1 MSDALEDI
9 YGSSATLTFVDT
21 AEDDEALHIGAA
33 TQDSQFDEQGF
44 TLPSQ
49 SDHLTGATLTDVNPG
64 ATQATYNQEDEEIN
78 LYNLPPH
85 ACRYC
90 GIHDTSSVAQCLTCK
105 KWFCNGKGSTSGS
118 HLINHLVRAQHK
130 ELALHRDGTLGD
142 TQLECYQCGS
152 KNIFVLGFIPA
163 KADSIVVVL
172 CRLPCATQATLKNVN
187 WQAEDWRPLIQDR
200 QLLSWLV
207 TIPSERD
214 QLRGR
219 QISSTQI
226 NLLEDIWKENPDATP
241 DDLDRPGIDCEL
253 ERVMLR
259 YEDAY
264 QYRRVFH
271 PLVQAE
277 ADYDKK
283 SKEALTQSVGQVRWD
298 IALNKKVLAFFHL
311 PKFHD
316 GNIKLMIG
324 DELKLKHYQT
334 LDGSEWSSVGQVV
347 KIPDNHN
354 DEFVLEMRSM
364 DHDTVPSDKRIN
376 FICEFVWNSTSF
388 DRMYRALEKLES
400 SERCVSQYIY
410 HKLMGH
416 EVDDILFKVQLPKR
430 FTVPGL
436 PELNH
441 SQVNAVKM
449 VLQRPLSLIQ
459 GPPGTGKTVTSA
471 TLVYHLVKQTNGQ
484 VLVCAPSNIAV
495 DQLAEK
501 IHRTGLKVVRLCA
514 KGRETVE
521 SPVAFLSLHNQ
532 LKALRGA
539 AELIKL
545 MQLKEEIG
553 ELSYADEK
561 RFRALKNAKE
571 KELLSQADVICCTCV
586 TAADKRLKM
595 MEFRCVLVDEST
607 QATEPEVMVPVVT
620 GVRQLVLVGDHS
632 QLGPVIMCKKA
643 GNAGLSQSLFERLVI
658 LGNRPIRLQVQY
670 RMHPA
675 LSAFPS
681 NVFYEGSLQ
690 NGVTEGERQLH
701 GIDWRWP
708 SPDCP
713 MMFWNCNGQ
722 EELSSSGTS
731 YLNRTEAVNVEK
743 LTTRFLNAGFHPE
756 QIGIITPYE
765 GQRAYIVQFM
775 QSQGSLHTKLYLD
788 IEVANVDAFQGREK
802 DIIIVTCVRSNENA
816 GIGFL
821 NDPRRLN
828 VALTRAKYGLI
839 VVGNA
844 RVLSRQL
851 LWNHLLT
858 TFKEQ
863 NVLVEGPLN
872 NLKVSPIALPKPK
885 PLTNEHNPGA
895 RYMST
900 AMYTMKELMIGPY
913 EKERVHV
920 RDLSAIQDPQG
931 MLYNQ
936 DFNTGLPMPIHM
948 FMPPPSNGV
957 GPYGM
962 PPAAVPPPT
971 TRRTGRKARSSK
983 HKNLS
988 QNSNFEVGF
997 FAASQE
1003 PAPQSSSINSQQFSQ
1018 ATDGGWA
1025 ASQNDQG
1032 AAWSGAAGTS
1042 DLGMTQQLEAQ
1053 MENLFLS
1060 QDTPM
1065 GRD

>member
-1 MSDALEDI
+1 MSDGLEDI
-9 YGSSATLTFVDT
+9 YGPSSTMTFVDT
-21 AEDDEALHIGAA
+21 AEDDDGMLAGGL
-33 TQDSQFDEQGF
+33 TQDSQFEVDQGF

-49 SDHLTGATLTDVNPG
+49 SQSDHINGTLTDSVGTELEYHPD
-64 ATQATYNQEDEEIN
+64 DEEIDM
-78 LYNLPPH
+78 YNLPAH

-90 GIHDTSSVAQCLTCK
+90 GIHDKSCVAQCLGCK
-105 KWFCNGKGSTSGS
+105 KWFCNGKGSTTGS
-118 HLINHLVRAQHK
+118 HIVLHLVRAQHR
-130 ELALHRDGTLGD
+130 EVALHRDGTLGD

-163 KADSIVVVL
+163 KADSVVVVL
-172 CRLPCATQATLKNVN
+172 CRLPCANQATLKNVN

-200 QLLSWLV
+200 QVLSWLV
-207 TIPSERD
+207 KVPTEPD
-214 QLRGR
+214 QLRAR
-219 QISSTQI
+219 QISTTQI
-226 NLLEDIWKENPDATP
+226 NLLEDIWRENPDATP
-241 DDLDRPGIDCEL
+241 DDLDRPGIDCEP
-253 ERVMLR
+253 EKVIPR

-264 QYRRVFH
+264 HYHRIFH
-271 PLVQAE
+271 PLVQLE

-283 SKEALTQSVGQVRWD
+283 SKESLTQAVGQVRWD
-298 IALNKKVLAFFHL
+298 YALNKKVLALFHL

-316 GNIKLMIG
+316 GNMKLMIG
-324 DELKLKHYQT
+324 DELKLKHHQT
-334 LDGSEWSSVGQVV
+334 ANGSEWSAVGQVV

-354 DEFVLEMRSM
+354 DEFVLEMRVLEYES
-364 DHDTVPSDKRIN
+364 VPSDKRIN

-388 DRMYRALEKLES
+388 DRMYRALERLES
-400 SERCVSQYIY
+400 SDRCVSQYIY

-416 EVDDILFKVQLPKR
+416 EVDDILFKVTLPKR
-430 FTVPGL
+430 YTAPGL

-441 SQVNAVKM
+441 SQVNAVKT

-471 TLVYHLVKQTNGQ
+471 TLVYHLVKQTSGQ

-514 KGRETVE
+514 KGRETVD

-532 LKALRGA
+532 LKALHGA
-539 AELIKL
+539 AELHKL

-553 ELSYADEK
+553 GLTFADEK
-561 RFRALKNAKE
+561 RFRALKTAKE
-571 KELLSQADVICCTCV
+571 KELLTQADVICCTCV
-586 TAADKRLKM
+586 TAADKRLKH

-620 GVRQLVLVGDHS
+620 GVRQLVLVGDHC

-675 LSAFPS
+675 LSLFPS

-690 NGVTEGERQLH
+690 NGVTEGERQLPE
-701 GIDWRWP
+701 IDWHWP
-708 SPDCP
+708 THECP

-743 LTTRFLNAGFHPE
+743 LTTRFLNAGFNPD

-844 RVLSRQL
+844 KVLSRQL

-858 TFKEQ
+858 TFKEK

-872 NLKVSPIALPKPK
+872 NLKISPISLPKPK
-885 PLTNEHNPGA
+885 PLTNENNPGA

-900 AMYTMKELMIGPY
+900 AMYTMKELMVGPY
-913 EKERVHV
+913 EKDRIHV
-920 RDLSAIQDPQG
+920 RDLQGIQDPQG
-931 MLYNQ
+931 MFQ
-936 DFNTGLPMPIHM
+936 DFIPGLPMPPHM
-948 FMPPPSNGV
+948 FMPQHPPMGAFS
-957 GPYGM
+957 
-962 PPAAVPPPT
+962 APPP
-971 TRRTGRKARSSK
+971 
-983 HKNLS
+983 
-988 QNSNFEVGF
+988 
-997 FAASQE
+997 
-1003 PAPQSSSINSQQFSQ
+1003 I
-1018 ATDGGWA
+1018 
-1025 ASQNDQG
+1025 
-1032 AAWSGAAGTS
+1032 
-1042 DLGMTQQLEAQ
+1042 
-1053 MENLFLS
+1053 FL
-1060 QDTPM
+1060 P
-1065 GRD
+1065 

>member
-1 MSDALEDI
+1 MSDGLEDI

-21 AEDDEALHIGAA
+21 AEDEDGMMLGAA
-33 TQDSQFDEQGF
+33 TQDSQFELEQGF
-44 TLPSQ
+44 TIPSQ
-49 SDHLTGATLTDVNPG
+49 SDHLTGATLTDDDSSQ
-64 ATQATYNQEDEEIN
+64 ATQISFQDEEEICM
-78 LYNLPPH
+78 YNLPPH

-90 GIHDTSSVAQCLTCK
+90 GIHDTSSVAQCIACR

-118 HLINHLVRAQHK
+118 HLINHLVRSQHK
-130 ELALHRDGTLGD
+130 ELALHRDGALGD

-172 CRLPCATQATLKNVN
+172 CRLPCANQATLKNVN

-200 QLLSWLV
+200 QLLNWLV

-214 QLRGR
+214 QLRAR
-219 QISSTQI
+219 QISAAQI

-364 DHDTVPSDKRIN
+364 DHDTVPADKRIN

-388 DRMYRALEKLES
+388 DRMYRALDRLES

-430 FTVPGL
+430 YTAPGL
-436 PELNH
+436 PDLNH
-441 SQVNAVKM
+441 SQVNAVKT
-449 VLQRPLSLIQ
+449 VLQKPLSLIQ

-532 LKALRGA
+532 LKALHGA
-539 AELIKL
+539 AELHKL
-545 MQLKEEIG
+545 MQLKDEIG
-553 ELSYADEK
+553 ELSYVDEK

-571 KELLSQADVICCTCV
+571 RELLSQADVICCTCV
-586 TAADKRLKM
+586 TAADKRLKQ

-620 GVRQLVLVGDHS
+620 GVRQLVLVGDHC

-643 GNAGLSQSLFERLVI
+643 GNS
-658 LGNRPIRLQVQY
+658 
-670 RMHPA
+670 
-675 LSAFPS
+675 
-681 NVFYEGSLQ
+681 
-690 NGVTEGERQLH
+690 GERQLN
-701 GIDWRWP
+701 GIDWHWP
-708 SPDCP
+708 STDCP
-713 MMFWNCNGQ
+713 MLFWNCNGQ

-743 LTTRFLNAGFHPE
+743 LTTRFLNAGFLPE

-858 TFKEQ
+858 TFKEK

-872 NLKVSPIALPKPK
+872 NLKVSPINLPKPK
-885 PLTNEHNPGA
+885 PLTNENNPGA
-895 RYMST
+895 RFMST
-900 AMYTMKELMIGPY
+900 AMYTMKEMMIGPY

-920 RDLSAIQDPQG
+920 RDLVGIQDPQG

-936 DFNTGLPMPIHM
+936 DFSSGLPMPVHM
-948 FMPPPSNGV
+948 FMPPPPPNDLS
-957 GPYGM
+957 PYGVS
-962 PPAAVPPPT
+962 PAAFPVVT
-971 TRRTGRKARSSK
+971 DARRTVGQRRSATRKARSSK
-983 HKNLS
+983 NNNMS

-1003 PAPQSSSINSQQFSQ
+1003 PGAHVSSISSQPFSQ
-1018 ATDGGWA
+1018 GTDGGWA
-1025 ASQNDQG
+1025 VSQNDQCPS
-1032 AAWSGAAGTS
+1032 WSGAAGAS
-1042 DLGMTQQLEAQ
+1042 DMGMTQQLEAQ

-1060 QDTPM
+1060 QDNAM